1 MRKQILTAVLL
12 LGLGATAM
20 AQQIHSVDVNAALR
34 HDGSAIITQ
43 VWDATVVSGTEWYI
57 PIENLDEMY
66 VDSLSV
72 EENGKQYINE
82 GDKWK
87 VERTLS
93 EKKGRCGIVRKKGHD
108 VELCWGQGSYERH
121 QWTARFRVQGLVQS
135 YEDYDAFN
143 FMFINPGLVAP
154 PQTARVVIENHADT
168 TYWTPENTRVWAF
181 GFYGDI
187 HVEDGKIVATTSQ
200 SMTDESKVIIMVRFD
215 KGMFKPTVSR
225 DKPFEKLKKKAFE
238 NSDYNEDGTE
248 KTFFQKA
255 SWSELL
261 TLFGVAFCCIFFSII
276 LPIYKLFRYWFGYL
290 YDKKLLGLS
299 KITEWYRA
307 APLENNLFAAYYVLR
322 KGSPY
327 TSSKAT
333 QNIVGAFFLK
343 WILEGIIH
351 AVPEGKKGINLV
363 FGEHLPENTNQMS
376 VQELELYSMAREA
389 CGDNLI
395 LEKNEFKKWS
405 RKKYTKVTKW
415 PDNAYAEG
423 KSFLM
428 SKGFLDN
435 KGHGTETG
443 KEEMRHV
450 IELKNF
456 LKDFTKIDER
466 TAMET
471 ILWKEYLIYAQ
482 LFGIADKV
490 SKQMAKL
497 FPAEME
503 QFTQSIGTDHTTFM
517 RALTYNSSMTS
528 SAVLNALSKA
538 SGGSSWSSGGG
549 GRSSYGGGGGFSG
562 GGHGGGSR

>member
-1 MRKQILTAVLL
+1 ME
-12 LGLGATAM
+12 
-20 AQQIHSVDVNAALR
+20 D
-34 HDGSAIITQ
+34 
-43 VWDATVVSGTEWYI
+43 
-57 PIENLDEMY
+57 ENLTVSQVNSYISKKMNRDAKLKNIYVKGELSNYKSYQHGHDYFTLKDEKSQIKGVMF
-66 VDSLSV
+66 
-72 EENGKQYINE
+72 
-82 GDKWK
+82 
-87 VERTLS
+87 
-93 EKKGRCGIVRKKGHD
+93 KGRKRFLEFTPKDGIK
-108 VELCWGQGSYERH
+108 
-121 QWTARFRVQGLVQS
+121 
-135 YEDYDAFN
+135 
-143 FMFINPGLVAP
+143 
-154 PQTARVVIENHADT
+154 VVIKGSVKVYEKNGYYQLKA
-168 TYWTPENTRVWAF
+168 NSMV
-181 GFYGDI
+181 
-187 HVEDGKIVATTSQ
+187 VDGVGPYHIA
-200 SMTDESKVIIMVRFD
+200 
-215 KGMFKPTVSR
+215 
-225 DKPFEKLKKKAFE
+225 FEKLKKKAFE

-435 KGHGTETG
+435 KGKGTETG

-490 SKQMAKL
+490 SQQMAKL